1 MPRPSY
7 TVGYPLAHCTTD
19 YHGRSMFVVIAPAG
33 LAVALQK
40 RIPTNGRIVLFRD
53 TDALAAWNTIMTRQ
67 PTVIALDPRFVD
79 TSRGAALIARAR
91 AAPSLSAASFRVLTL
106 DDDEQTVRLLQDCHD
121 APEAAILSV
130 SRPLDRC
137 GSRAAPRFPIVAG
150 ARALVNGEP
159 IQVVDLST
167 SGIRLVSPIRLRPA
181 EEFRLALILD
191 DKPVLRLRAVTAWS
205 TLQSFGT
212 GLAYRAGAQFVGVD
226 PERLTP
232 YCQGA
237 DLSAD
242 PVFTIPDISVLPS

>member
-1 MPRPSY
+1 
-7 TVGYPLAHCTTD
+7 
-19 YHGRSMFVVIAPAG
+19 MFVVIAPAG

-67 PTVIALDPRFVD
+67 PTVIALDPRFVN

-91 AAPSLSAASFRVLTL
+91 AEPSLSAASFRVLTL

-159 IQVVDLST
+159 IQVVDLDQRHS
-167 SGIRLVSPIRLRPA
+167 SGV
-181 EEFRLALILD
+181 
-191 DKPVLRLRAVTAWS
+191 
-205 TLQSFGT
+205 
-212 GLAYRAGAQFVGVD
+212 
-226 PERLTP
+226 
-232 YCQGA
+232 
-237 DLSAD
+237 AD
-242 PVFTIPDISVLPS
+242 PLAPRGGIPADTHPRRQTCTDGCALSRPGPRFNPSGPGSRIAPVRSLWASIPKSSLPTARARI